1 MKLENRILRLKMDE
15 ARFVLKCFV
24 FAALVL
30 MLSQLKTKTGT
41 IETDIQAALVN
52 SKTAE
57 FVNMAADGGVKAI
70 RALAKYAKETYNSDH
85 SEAKNE
91 LENKK
96 TTLQEVAIKKI
107 ELLTEKVEKTTS
119 KVAAPKA
126 ILVEGEEFIEEIE

>member
-1 MKLENRILRLKMDE
+1 MDE
-15 ARFVLKCFV
+15 ARFVLKCFG

-30 MLSQLKTKTGT
+30 VLSQLKTKSGT

-70 RALAKYAKETYNSDH
+70 RAMVSYAKETYNKDH
-85 SEAKNE
+85 SEVKKD

-96 TTLQEVAIKKI
+96 ATLQEVAIKKI
-107 ELLTEKVEKTTS
+107 ELLTEKAEETKD
-119 KVAAPKA
+119 KAAAPKA
-126 ILVEGEEFIEEIE
+126 LLVEGEEFVEEIE